1 MSTDMELWGPDEAA
15 SLAPAGNSEAEQILA
30 ATAMAEPGC
39 VDDLAA
45 KGFDPADISDERY
58 RMVWYAVEELAGTLA
73 ASAIR
78 WQSIARLLERWHAE
92 GRMVT
97 RPLTET
103 ELGELYVMGHPGAA
117 EWWANEVTRA
127 AVRSRAAALGTNIR
141 VRATNPA
148 FDPDTD
154 VAAIQSEVDTLIRP
168 VGQSRMTD
176 LGDLLPAVLE
186 RAVTPPTL
194 EDRVPT
200 GFIDLDARLNG
211 GWAPGQMVVIG
222 ARPAMGKSTLAACFA
237 RAAAI
242 TNRVPTAIWSLEM
255 SNHEF
260 AITMLCGEVK
270 IPVHHL
276 KRGEVDNTVLAR
288 AAERLPSIAEAP
300 LKIDDNAYLTLPGLR
315 AQIRT
320 LVRQFGLK
328 IVFIDYLQLMQAPP
342 AESRQ
347 VAVSIISRTLKLIAK
362 EFGITIIVL
371 AQLNRGNEQRS
382 DKTPIPSDLRES
394 GSIEQDADIVIL
406 LHRDDAYEKES
417 PRAGE
422 ADVIVGKHRGGPT
435 GTVTVAAQLHY
446 GRFVDMAA
454 I

>member
-1 MSTDMELWGPDEAA
+1 MTTDIDVWGPDETV
-15 SLAPAGNSEAEQILA
+15 APSPTGNVEAERILA

-39 VDDLAA
+39 VDDLSA

-58 RMVWYAVEELAGTLA
+58 RMVWYAVEELASTLE

-78 WQSIARLLERWHAE
+78 WQAIAHLLQRWKAE
-92 GRMVT
+92 GRMVA

-103 ELGELYVMGHPGAA
+103 ELGELYVAAHPGAA
-117 EWWANEVTRA
+117 EWWANEVARA
-127 AVRSRAAALGTNIR
+127 AIRARAAALGTNIR

-154 VAAIQSEVDTLIRP
+154 VAAIQTDVDALIRP
-168 VGQSRMTD
+168 AGQANAAD

-186 RAVTPPTL
+186 AAVTPPSL

-200 GFIDLDARLNG
+200 GFIDLDHTLSG

-222 ARPAMGKSTLAACFA
+222 ARPAMGKTTVAAGFA

-242 TNRVPTAIWSLEM
+242 TNGVPTAIWSLEM
-255 SNHEF
+255 SRHDLAV
-260 AITMLCGEVK
+260 AIACGEMR

-276 KRGEVDNTVLAR
+276 KRGEVQNDVLAR
-288 AAERLPSIAEAP
+288 AAAKVPAMSSAP
-300 LKIDDNAYLTLPGLR
+300 MKIDDNPYLTLPGLR
-315 AQIRT
+315 AQIRN
-320 LVRQFGLK
+320 LVRTFGLK
-328 IVFIDYLQLMQAPP
+328 VAIIDYLQLMQAPP

-382 DKTPIPSDLRES
+382 DKTPMVSDLRES

-422 ADVIVGKHRGGPT
+422 ADLIVGKHRGGPT
-435 GTVTVAAQLHY
+435 KTITVAAQLHFA
-446 GRFVDMAA
+446 RFVDMAGS
-454 I
+454 

>member
-1 MSTDMELWGPDEAA
+1 MSTETEMWGPDEAT
-15 SLAPAGNSEAEQILA
+15 APEPDDRLKAEQILA
-30 ATAMAEPGC
+30 ATAMAEPAC
-39 VDDLAA
+39 VDDLSA
-45 KGFDPADISDERY
+45 KGFDPADIADERY
-58 RMVWYAVEELAGTLA
+58 RMVWYAVEELASTLT

-78 WQSIARLLERWHAE
+78 WQAVARLLQRWHAE
-92 GRMVT
+92 GRMVS

-103 ELGELYVMGHPGAA
+103 DLGELYVIGQPGAA
-117 EWWANEVTRA
+117 EWWANEVARNAVA
-127 AVRSRAAALGTNIR
+127 ARAAALGVNIR

-154 VAAIQSEVDTLIRP
+154 VAAIQSEVDALIRP
-168 VGQSRMTD
+168 AGQSQMAD
-176 LGDLLPAVLE
+176 LGDLLPAVIE
-186 RAVTPPTL
+186 RATTKPTL

-200 GFIDLDARLNG
+200 GFIDLDILLNG
-211 GWAPGQMVVIG
+211 GWAGGQMVVIG

-255 SNHEF
+255 SSHDF
-260 AITMLCGEVK
+260 TITMLCGEVK

-276 KRGEVDNTVLAR
+276 KRGEVDNTVLVR
-288 AAERLPSIAEAP
+288 AAEKLPTIADAP
-300 LKIDDNAYLTLPGLR
+300 LKIDDNPYLTLPGLR

-320 LVRQFGLK
+320 LVRTFGLK
-328 IVFIDYLQLMQAPP
+328 VVFVDYLQLMQAPP

-362 EFGITIIVL
+362 EFGITVIVL

-382 DKTPIPSDLRES
+382 DKTPLVSDLRES

-406 LHRDDAYEKES
+406 LHREDAYEKES

-422 ADVIVGKHRGGPT
+422 ADVIVGKHRGGAP

-446 GRFVDMAA
+446 GRFVDMAES
-454 I
+454 

>member
-1 MSTDMELWGPDEAA
+1 MSTDIDVWGADEAA
-15 SLAPAGNSEAEQILA
+15 ALTPTGNAEAERILA

-39 VDDLAA
+39 VDELSAQ
-45 KGFDPADISDERY
+45 GFDPADISDERY
-58 RMVWYAVEELAGTLA
+58 RMVWFAVEKLASTLES
-73 ASAIR
+73 SAIR
-78 WQSIARLLERWHAE
+78 WQAIARLLQRWKAE
-92 GRMVT
+92 GRMIA

-103 ELGELYVMGHPGAA
+103 ELGEMYTAAHPGAA
-117 EWWANEVTRA
+117 EWWANEVARE
-127 AVRSRAAALGTNIR
+127 AVRARARAVGANIH
-141 VRATNPA
+141 VRANNPA

-154 VAAIQSEVDTLIRP
+154 VAAIQSEVDALIRP
-168 VGQSRMTD
+168 ASQSNAAD

-186 RAVTPPTL
+186 AAVTPPSL

-200 GFIDLDARLNG
+200 GFIDLDALLSG

-222 ARPAMGKSTLAACFA
+222 ARPAMGKTTVAAGFA

-242 TNRVPTAIWSLEM
+242 TNGVPTAIWSLEM
-255 SNHEF
+255 SSHDL
-260 AITMLCGEVK
+260 AVSIVCGEVK

-276 KRGEVDNTVLAR
+276 KQGVVDNTVLAR
-288 AAERLPSIAEAP
+288 AAAKVPSMAAAP
-300 LKIDDNAYLTLPGLR
+300 MKIDDNPYLPLPGLR
-315 AQIRT
+315 AQIRN
-320 LVRQFGLK
+320 LVRTFGLK
-328 IVFIDYLQLMQAPP
+328 VAIIDYLQLMQAPP

-382 DKTPIPSDLRES
+382 DKTPMVSDLRES

-406 LHRDDAYEKES
+406 LHRDDAYDKES

-422 ADVIVGKHRGGPT
+422 ADLIVGKHRGGPM

-446 GRFVDMAA
+446 ARMVDMAVT
-454 I
+454 